1 MSEDKGRNKKK
12 IALLAIMIVAIIAF
26 VGSGIYILRYYK
38 NQEAAKSAY
47 EELQKDKE
55 LQEERMQKKQSE
67 KVETEQQASENEQE
81 EKKVEIPVD
90 FDALKAQNPDV
101 YAWISIPGTSIDY
114 PILQSAEDDTYYLN
128 YTIDK
133 VKGLPGSI
141 YTESLNAQD
150 FSDNNTVIYGHNMKN
165 GSMFADLHKYSDNLF
180 LKENPYVMIYTPDQ
194 VLKYQIFA
202 AYVSDD
208 KHILKTYDFTDDA
221 VYQGYLN
228 DIFAMRQMGV
238 ILDKELEVTKENKI
252 LTLSTCNSVFD
263 QRWLVQAVLIEEE

>member
-12 IALLAIMIVAIIAF
+12 IVLLAIMIVAVIAF
-26 VGSGIYILRYYK
+26 VGSGIYIIRYYK

-81 EKKVEIPVD
+81 EETVEIPVD

-180 LKENPYVMIYTPDQ
+180 LKENAYVMIYTPDQ

-263 QRWLVQAVLIEEE
+263 QRWLVQAVLMEEE